1 MRSVCGSGDLE
12 SFMKTFKSLRKSLTP
27 RALTF
32 VVFEL
37 SAHTT
42 DEGSRI
48 SIDTAKQIKQPI
60 VMRRENRGLA
70 LQWADF
76 MGGSH

>member
-1 MRSVCGSGDLE
+1 
-12 SFMKTFKSLRKSLTP
+12 MKTFKSLRKSLTP

-60 VMRRENRGLA
+60 FMCRENRCLM
-70 LQWADF
+70 LKWADF
-76 MGGSH
+76 MEASY